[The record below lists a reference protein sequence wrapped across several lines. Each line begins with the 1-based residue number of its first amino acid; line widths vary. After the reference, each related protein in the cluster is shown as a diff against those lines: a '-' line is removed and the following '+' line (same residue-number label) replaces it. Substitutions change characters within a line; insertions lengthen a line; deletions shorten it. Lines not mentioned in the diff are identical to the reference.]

1 VNIKYSPKRI
11 AMVDKPIH
19 TVILDAGPII
29 LGEPSV
35 SSLLQHS
42 EELVSTPA
50 VISEIKD
57 EAGRSRLET
66 LRSFLILKTPNPAS
80 VKVITEFARKTGDL
94 SVLSRTDIQLL
105 ALGFELEC
113 ERNGGD
119 WRLRSTPSQRR
130 INGPPPSKPS
140 EPSASQD
147 QSNTSGTA
155 TEIEMTQ
162 EHMIPPKTPP
172 TPDDGSKEE
181 FVEELQLHTTDG
193 TIQDQAGSSSL
204 SVEPELHVGDNQ
216 VETHEKRQDTEST
229 ESDAQMKSDETLADQ
244 LNQTHISDHS
254 NSSQSEDSD
263 FEGWITPSN
272 IKKYQRKEAAKS
284 ISTEVEPKTIQV
296 ATITTDYAMQ
306 NVLLQ
311 MNLNL
316 LSTSLQRVRHIKTFV
331 LRCHACFSVCK
342 DTSKVFCPQCGAPTL
357 TRVTCTT
364 NQQTG
369 EFKLHLK
376 KNMQWN
382 TRGDRYSIPKPVSGS
397 ANGRIKGG
405 GKGGWG
411 QALILAEDQKEYV
424 RAVNEERKLKQRDL
438 MDEDY
443 LPGLLSN
450 DRRRAGARPR
460 VGAGRNVN
468 SRKR

>member
-1 VNIKYSPKRI
+1 
-11 AMVDKPIH
+11 MVDKPVH

-35 SSLLQHS
+35 SSLLQHC
-42 EELVSTPA
+42 EELVSTPT

-57 EAGRSRLET
+57 EAGRSRLEM
-66 LRSFLILKTPNPAS
+66 LGSFLILKTPNPDS
-80 VKVITEFARKTGDL
+80 VKVITEFARRTGDL
-94 SVLSRTDIQLL
+94 SVLSSTDIQIL

-119 WRLRSTPSQRR
+119 WRLRKTPGQPR

-140 EPSASQD
+140 SSQEPS
-147 QSNTSGTA
+147 NISGTA
-155 TEIEMTQ
+155 AEIETTQ
-162 EHMIPPKTPP
+162 EHLIPSKTSHP
-172 TPDDGSKEE
+172 PDDGSKEE
-181 FVEELQLHTTDG
+181 FAGELQQHTTDG
-193 TIQDQAGSSSL
+193 TLQDQAESSSL
-204 SVEPELHVGDNQ
+204 LVESELQLGDNQ
-216 VETHEKRQDTEST
+216 AETHTNGQNTEST
-229 ESDAQMKSDETLADQ
+229 ESDAQVRSEETLADQ
-244 LNQTHISDHS
+244 LNQTHISDHG
-254 NSSQSEDSD
+254 NSSESEASD
-263 FEGWITPSN
+263 LEGWITPSN
-272 IKKYQRKEAAKS
+272 IKKYQRKEAAKFTS
-284 ISTEVEPKTIQV
+284 IEAEPKTMQV

-331 LRCHACFSVCK
+331 LRCHACFTVCK
-342 DTSKVFCPQCGAPTL
+342 DMSKVFCPQCGAPTL

-397 ANGRIKGG
+397 ANGKGKGG
-405 GKGGWG
+405 GKNGWG
-411 QALILAEDQKEYV
+411 QTLILAEDQKEYV
-424 RAVNEERKLKQRDL
+424 RAVKEERRSKQRDL

-443 LPGLLSN
+443 LPGLLSE
-450 DRRRAGARPR
+450 DRRRAGGRPR

>member
-1 VNIKYSPKRI
+1 MSNTSQTWI
-11 AMVDKPIH
+11 AMVNKSVH
-19 TVILDAGPII
+19 TIILDAGPII

-35 SSLLQHS
+35 SSLIQHC

-66 LRSFLILKTPNPAS
+66 LRSFLILKKPNPDS

-94 SVLSRTDIQLL
+94 SVLSRTDIQIL
-105 ALGFELEC
+105 ALAFELEF

-119 WRLRSTPSQRR
+119 WRLRSTPGQPR
-130 INGPPPSKPS
+130 INGPPVSKS
-140 EPSASQD
+140 SASQN
-147 QSNTSGTA
+147 QSNVKTTV
-155 TEIEMTQ
+155 TEIVATQ
-162 EHMIPPKTPP
+162 EHTTFPKTSQ
-172 TPDDGSKEE
+172 TPDDVSKEE
-181 FVEELQLHTTDG
+181 FAGDVQLQTTDG
-193 TIQDQAGSSSL
+193 TVQDQAGSSSL
-204 SVEPELHVGDNQ
+204 SIEPELHVGHNQ
-216 VETHEKRQDTEST
+216 AESHKMGQNTEST
-229 ESDAQMKSDETLADQ
+229 ESDVKVVLEETLADE
-244 LNQTHISDHS
+244 LNQTNISDHS
-254 NSSQSEDSD
+254 NSSQSEASD
-263 FEGWITPSN
+263 LEGWITPSN
-272 IKKYQRKEAAKS
+272 IKKYQQKEANNF
-284 ISTEVEPKTIQV
+284 ISTETEPKTMQV

-342 DTSKVFCPQCGAPTL
+342 DMSKVFCPQCGAPTL

-397 ANGRIKGG
+397 ANGRMKGG
-405 GKGGWG
+405 G
-411 QALILAEDQKEYV
+411 
-424 RAVNEERKLKQRDL
+424 
-438 MDEDY
+438 
-443 LPGLLSN
+443 
-450 DRRRAGARPR
+450 
-460 VGAGRNVN
+460 
-468 SRKR
+468 

>member
-1 VNIKYSPKRI
+1 
-11 AMVDKPIH
+11 MVDKPVH
-19 TVILDAGPII
+19 TIILDAGPII

-35 SSLLQHS
+35 SSLLQHC

-50 VISEIKD
+50 VVSEIKD

-66 LRSFLILKTPNPAS
+66 LRSFLILKTPSPAS

-94 SVLSRTDIQLL
+94 SVLSRTDIQIL

-113 ERNGGD
+113 ERNDGD
-119 WRLRSTPSQRR
+119 WRLRSTPGQRR
-130 INGPPPSKPS
+130 TNGPPPSKS
-140 EPSASQD
+140 SASQD
-147 QSNTSGTA
+147 QSNMNSTA
-155 TEIEMTQ
+155 TEIETAQ
-162 EHMIPPKTPP
+162 KHTILPRVSHTLDEGPQ
-172 TPDDGSKEE
+172 EE
-181 FVEELQLHTTDG
+181 FAEELQHPTTEG
-193 TIQDQAGSSSL
+193 TVQAQAISPPL
-204 SVEPELHVGDNQ
+204 LVESEPHLGDNQ
-216 VETHEKRQDTEST
+216 VETHENGQNTDST
-229 ESDAQMKSDETLADQ
+229 EAEADMPSAETLAGQ
-244 LNQTHISDHS
+244 LNQTRISDHR
-254 NSSQSEDSD
+254 NPDQSEDSGS
-263 FEGWITPSN
+263 EGWITPSN
-272 IKKYQRKEAAKS
+272 IKKYERKEAAKS
-284 ISTEVEPKTIQV
+284 TSTNAEPKTMQV

-331 LRCHACFSVCK
+331 LRCHACFTVCK
-342 DTSKVFCPQCGAPTL
+342 DMSKVFCPQCGAPTL

-397 ANGRIKGG
+397 ANGRVKGG

-424 RAVNEERKLKQRDL
+424 KAVKEERKLKQRDL

-443 LPGLLSN
+443 LPGILSEN
-450 DRRRAGARPR
+450 RRRAGGRPK

>member
-1 VNIKYSPKRI
+1 
-11 AMVDKPIH
+11 MVDKSVH

-29 LGEPSV
+29 LGEPSI
-35 SSLLQHS
+35 SSLLQHC
-42 EELVSTPA
+42 EELVTTPA
-50 VISEIKD
+50 VVSEIKD

-94 SVLSRTDIQLL
+94 SVLSRTDIQIL

-119 WRLRSTPSQRR
+119 WRLRSTPGQRR
-130 INGPPPSKPS
+130 TNGPPPSKS
-140 EPSASQD
+140 SASQD
-147 QSNTSGTA
+147 RSNVNSATA
-155 TEIEMTQ
+155 EIEMTQ
-162 EHMIPPKTPP
+162 EHTILPESSHAL
-172 TPDDGSKEE
+172 DEGSQEE
-181 FVEELQLHTTDG
+181 FAEELQLHTTEG
-193 TIQDQAGSSSL
+193 TVQAKATSPL
-204 SVEPELHVGDNQ
+204 LIEPELHLGDNQ
-216 VETHEKRQDTEST
+216 VETHENGQNKDST
-229 ESDAQMKSDETLADQ
+229 DVTSGETLAGQ
-244 LNQTHISDHS
+244 LNQTRISDHS
-254 NSSQSEDSD
+254 NADQSEDSD
-263 FEGWITPSN
+263 SEGWITPSN
-272 IKKYQRKEAAKS
+272 IKKYERKEAAN
-284 ISTEVEPKTIQV
+284 STSAEAEPKTMQV

-316 LSTSLQRVRHIKTFV
+316 LSTSLQRVRHIKTFI

-382 TRGDRYSIPKPVSGS
+382 KRGDRYSIPKPVSGS
-397 ANGRIKGG
+397 ANGRVKGG

-424 RAVNEERKLKQRDL
+424 KAVKEERRFEQRDL

-443 LPGLLSN
+443 LPGLLSE
-450 DRRRAGARPR
+450 DRRRGGGKPK